1 MRSDSLALG
10 LILGLLAPV
19 LGFFGYAAIYVSSIR
34 PHLDL
39 AYFINDLFL
48 GNSDSFPT
56 LSDPC
61 NLTNFAG
68 LSEQG
73 QNRCVP
79 DGVPDNVVRTV
90 TENCRTLK
98 FNHQGFETE

>member
-10 LILGLLAPV
+10 LVLGLLAPV

-48 GNSDSFPT
+48 GTRQYQAPVLT
-56 LSDPC
+56 LSLIA
-61 NLTNFAG
+61 NLALFFLFDRLGKPRAM
-68 LSEQG
+68 
-73 QNRCVP
+73 R
-79 DGVPDNVVRTV
+79 GVIMATF
-90 TENCRTLK
+90 LY
-98 FNHQGFETE
+98 GFVIMFLLYVL